1 MQCWDLSSIIFG
13 IALVVLDFLDCCMCC
28 KVCVLVER
36 GDIYIGVAERREIR
50 AEGGLFRLNVLRAWR
65 CILQVLFDSELYKT
79 DYSIDFFFQSMY
91 REVCTGSEAHDDD
104 VLHN

>member
-1 MQCWDLSSIIFG
+1 MISG
-13 IALVVLDFLDCCMCC
+13 MALVILDLLDCRMCG

-65 CILQVLFDSELYKT
+65 MSTIFLFIFKLYKINCILDIFLQ
-79 DYSIDFFFQSMY
+79 SI
-91 REVCTGSEAHDDD
+91 V
-104 VLHN
+104 